1 MAKRKKGQVPR
12 DNVAELRI
20 GDIELELE
28 ASLGTGI
35 AYARE
40 FRGKLEEPYVGSL
53 GTDLLTV
60 WRYAQQSFTQTVA
73 ADEDGTPIMDE
84 DGRYVYDPNGK
95 EVRVPNP
102 DYIGYDVEAL
112 LRIAWAMAWAAGS
125 TEKRYEEFYESVVHQ
140 SASSYEE
147 AGLYYVVVI
156 VLGGGIIFRGPE
168 GRGGAEEPDAQE
180 AEAEGR

>member
-1 MAKRKKGQVPR
+1 MAKRKKSQVPR

-20 GDIELELE
+20 GDMKLELE

-40 FRGKLEEPYVGSL
+40 FRGRLDEPYKGSL
-53 GTDLLTV
+53 NSDLMTV
-60 WRYAQQSFTQTVA
+60 WRLAQDKFEETVA
-73 ADEDGTPIMDE
+73 VDDDGDPIKDD
-84 DGRYVYDPNGK
+84 DGKYVYDPNGK
-95 EVRVPNP
+95 KVYVPNP

-125 TEKRYEEFYESVVHQ
+125 TKQRYEEFYEEAIHQ
-140 SASSYEE
+140 SAGSYEE
-147 AGLYYVVVI
+147 ASLYRVVVL

-168 GRGGAEEPDAQE
+168 GRGGSEEPDAQE
-180 AEAEGR
+180 TKAE